1 MHKRNYKT
9 KVPSQ
14 ILEPNDTVLL
24 RNVSEKERAGKV
36 TTYCEKDIYPL
47 VLNRKEEKQTEVI
60 LTTTYSYKHET

>member
-1 MHKRNYKT
+1 MHKRNYKK

-36 TTYCEKDIYPL
+36 RTYCEKDIYPL
-47 VLNRKEEKQTEVI
+47 VLNRKEEKTDGSNINNDLFIQT
-60 LTTTYSYKHET
+60 